1 MRLIKAGKVASIQR
15 DLLKGESN
23 VYAVI
28 ETGGKQYRVSEGDIL
43 EVEKLSSEENETV
56 EFSQV
61 VMGKDGEAIKVG
73 NPYLKEAKVTARVL
87 RQGRGKKITVFKY
100 KPKKNY
106 RRKKGHRQPFSR
118 VRIENISLG

>member
-1 MRLIKAGKVASIQR
+1 
-15 DLLKGESN
+15 